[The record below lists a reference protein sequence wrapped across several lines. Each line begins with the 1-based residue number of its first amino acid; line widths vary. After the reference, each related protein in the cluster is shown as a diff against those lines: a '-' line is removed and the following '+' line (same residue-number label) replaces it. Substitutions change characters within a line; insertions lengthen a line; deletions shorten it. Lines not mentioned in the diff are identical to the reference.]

1 MIWICYSRALER
13 RCLRERRKERW
24 RGSCKFELR
33 VGASSV
39 HLLFSS
45 AAANLRFKIIQ
56 ERTDLWKVLRTFS
69 NDLGLGGLRLRAEQ
83 AVDFITNPLDDDITG
98 RVVVYFR
105 ELQNH
110 EVNKKST
117 HLDVINERIRDK
129 IHSLTVDHLNIS
141 TCALHAPPNLHC
153 KANYPSRSISHF

>member
-1 MIWICYSRALER
+1 MEQVRLCTACPMENWHGTSKTTYRVGGMIWICYSRALER

-45 AAANLRFKIIQ
+45 AAANLRLKIIQ

-69 NDLGLGGLRLRAEQ
+69 NDLGGLRLRAQQ
-83 AVDFITNPLDDDITG
+83 AVDFITNPLDDDVTG
-98 RVVVYFR
+98 RNVVYFLR
-105 ELQNH
+105 LQKH
-110 EVNKKST
+110 CSRYK
-117 HLDVINERIRDK
+117 INPMWHHHHQAD
-129 IHSLTVDHLNIS
+129 SW
-141 TCALHAPPNLHC
+141 
-153 KANYPSRSISHF
+153 